1 MRRASLL
8 LSLMMLSVLSET
20 VPARDPDPKRLQI
33 FILAGQSNM
42 VGHANYVTV
51 PALYRDRREGDSGL
65 AKLVFKDG
73 SEGVQ
78 GIVHDQIA
86 RRIKRD
92 RLNDDLRNSR
102 IEGQAAIA
110 DARRDVEGLSVDVDQ
125 KSTQIRN
132 AFLVSDRV
140 YITSIADNH
149 RKSGPLTI
157 GFGGSEDK
165 IGPEL
170 GFGLSL
176 ARTITSPIL
185 IIKTSWGGKS
195 LHYDFRPP
203 GVGQYELSDQERAS
217 DDAAGIRER
226 AGTNYR
232 MLIAQVREVLGNL
245 KAYHPGFDASA
256 GYDLAGFVWLQG
268 FNDQFSS
275 EFRDN
280 YSKNMVALV
289 RDVRREFQTENLPF
303 VIGVLGTA
311 ITEEEV
317 GKNAVSV
324 GQRVAAGTPEFQGNV
339 LAVETWKVYDLE
351 ALEIF
356 KKGWQENFA
365 EWSAVGSDRPYHYL
379 GSGRFFVRLG
389 DAFASA
395 MSELIQKQ

>member
-1 MRRASLL
+1 MRMACLP
-8 LSLMMLSVLSET
+8 LSLIMMSVLSGT
-20 VPARDPDPKRLQI
+20 VIARDPDPKRLQV

-42 VGHANYVTV
+42 VGHANYFTV
-51 PALYRDRREGDSGL
+51 PALYRDRREGDSGA
-65 AKLVFKDG
+65 AKLVFKEG

-78 GIVHDQIA
+78 AIVHDQIA
-86 RRIKRD
+86 LRIKRD
-92 RLNDDLRNSR
+92 RLNDDLRNNR
-102 IEGQAAIA
+102 IEGETAIEI
-110 DARRDVEGLSVDVDQ
+110 ARRDVESLTDGYNQ
-125 KSTQIRN
+125 KTTAIRN
-132 AFLVSDRV
+132 AFLISARV

-170 GFGLSL
+170 GFGMSL
-176 ARTITSPIL
+176 ARKVTSPIL

-203 GVGQYELSDQERAS
+203 AAGEYELSDRERAS
-217 DDAAGIRER
+217 DDAAEIREK
-226 AGTNYR
+226 AGSNYR
-232 MLIAQVREVLGNL
+232 MMIAEVHEVLRDL
-245 KAYHPGFDASA
+245 KAFHPGFDASA

-268 FNDQFSS
+268 FNDQFSP

-280 YSKNMVALV
+280 YEKNMVAFV
-289 RDVRREFQTENLPF
+289 KDVRHEFQTENLPF

-317 GKNAVSV
+317 GKNAVSL
-324 GQRVAAGTPEFQGNV
+324 GQRAAAATPEFQGNV

-356 KKGWQENFA
+356 KKGWQENLA
-365 EWSAVGSDRPYHYL
+365 EWSAIGSDRPYHYL

-395 MSELIQKQ
+395 MAELIGKQ